1 MVFSGAPKYFS
12 RQYCYCSISMGGRDR
27 IKKINQKCHSIKAP
41 KANIAI
47 ERMLEDC
54 CFIRFVKYPRQ
65 AHCGV
70 KIAFHCILHGDSRKD
85 LIDQFF
91 SSSLLE
97 AVLRYCNALLHHQDV
112 LFLILHHHV
121 LFLILHHQNVSFL
134 SNV

>member
-1 MVFSGAPKYFS
+1 MDSGLWCFLVLLN
-12 RQYCYCSISMGGRDR
+12 ISVGNTAAALFPWLVEPEL
-27 IKKINQKCHSIKAP
+27 KKNQKCHSIKAP

-54 CFIRFVKYPRQ
+54 FFFRFVKYPRQ

-97 AVLRYCNALLHHQDV
+97 AVLRYCNALLHHQEV
-112 LFLILHHHV
+112 L
-121 LFLILHHQNVSFL
+121 FL